1 MLKKKLSSGKSL
13 VLRNLVELPVEIKL
27 DKYIFKLSILYILL
41 YAFINSR
48 KITVLIISFM
58 DAAVKC

>member
-1 MLKKKLSSGKSL
+1 MLKKKLRSGKSL

-58 DAAVKC
+58 DAAVKW

>member
-1 MLKKKLSSGKSL
+1 MLKKKLRSGKSL

-58 DAAVKC
+58 DAAAKC

>member
-1 MLKKKLSSGKSL
+1 MLKKKLRSGKSL

>member
-1 MLKKKLSSGKSL
+1 MLKKKLRSGKSL

-58 DAAVKC
+58 DAAVKF